1 MENLVFAFEQKV
13 IQSVRYFY
21 AILNDGNRCLICNKK
36 TLLLP
41 LCKTCLKENLSVE
54 RALSVKRCKYCGKEL
69 ISTVN
74 SCMRCREEPVITHC
88 DSVWPLFSYRL
99 WNKELLFKWKI
110 QGERCLTN
118 LFSNFVFQALKKLD
132 YKIIVPV
139 PPRKGK
145 IRKNGWDQ
153 INDLCLF
160 LEKLYGYKV
169 LKLLDRHSLKQQK
182 KLNREERLETIKS
195 AYSLVPQKKLSKEL
209 KKTGGNLPA
218 EVCLLDDVCTTGAT
232 IEACAKILKEV
243 GIEKV
248 NVITL
253 FIVD

>member
-1 MENLVFAFEQKV
+1 M
-13 IQSVRYFY
+13 
-21 AILNDGNRCLICNKK
+21 
-36 TLLLP
+36 
-41 LCKTCLKENLSVE
+41 
-54 RALSVKRCKYCGKEL
+54 
-69 ISTVN
+69 
-74 SCMRCREEPVITHC
+74 
-88 DSVWPLFSYRL
+88 
-99 WNKELLFKWKI
+99 
-110 QGERCLTN
+110 
-118 LFSNFVFQALKKLD
+118 FSNFVFQALKKLD